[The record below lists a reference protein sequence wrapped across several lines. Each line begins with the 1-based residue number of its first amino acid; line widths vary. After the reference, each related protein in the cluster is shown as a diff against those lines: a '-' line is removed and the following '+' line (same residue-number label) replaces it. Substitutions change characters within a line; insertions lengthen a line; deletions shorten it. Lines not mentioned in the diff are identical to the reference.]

1 MLVEA
6 GDRSVVIEF
15 RQIRTEDTDAFR
27 AAIDR
32 VARERS
38 YLALL
43 EAPPIEQVRAFV
55 KRNVEH
61 GYPQIVA
68 VTDDLVVGWCNV
80 PPASRAV
87 SAHVGDLFM
96 GLIPEYR
103 GKGLG
108 EGLLRHAIEAA
119 DAFGFQRIELGV
131 FATNAAA
138 IALYRKAGFVEEGI
152 KRRAILIGDIHHDE
166 IIMARLKP

>member
-1 MLVEA
+1 MTV
-6 GDRSVVIEF
+6 EF
-15 RQIRTEDTDAFR
+15 RQIRVNDTEGFRSAVDA
-27 AAIDR
+27 
-32 VARERS
+32 VARERK

-55 KRNVEH
+55 QRNVERS
-61 GYPQIVA
+61 YPQIVA
-68 VTDDLVVGWCNV
+68 VMDDVVIGWCNI

-96 GLIPEYR
+96 GLLPEWR
-103 GKGLG
+103 ARGLG
-108 EGLLRHAIEAA
+108 ERLLRHAIHAA
-119 DAFGFQRIELGV
+119 DIFGFQRIELGV

-138 IALYRKAGFVEEGI
+138 AALYRKVGFVEEGT
-152 KRRAILIGDIHHDE
+152 KRKAILIDGIHHDE

>member
-1 MLVEA
+1 MT
-6 GDRSVVIEF
+6 IEL
-15 RQIRTEDTDAFR
+15 RQIRVNDTEAFR
-27 AAIDR
+27 ATIDT
-32 VARERS
+32 VARERK

-68 VTDDLVVGWCNV
+68 LMDDVVIGWCNV

-96 GLIPEYR
+96 GLLPEWR
-103 GKGLG
+103 GKGIG
-108 EGLLRHAIEAA
+108 ERLLRHAMHAA
-119 DAFGFQRIELGV
+119 DLFGFQRVELGV
-131 FATNAAA
+131 FATNTAAA
-138 IALYRKAGFVEEGI
+138 ALYRKVGFVEEGT
-152 KRRAILIGDIHHDE
+152 KRKAILIDGVHHDE